1 MRKWMVDM
9 RNAQNKDLEQMAIE
23 CDCSRQMLY
32 IIECGSI
39 THPQIAAAVARAYGM
54 TTEQYN
60 TLVSERHRAAV
71 IPVFKEPRKPR
82 NWYSGG
88 LYEC

>member
-9 RNAQNKDLEQMAIE
+9 RNAQCKDLEEMAIE

-39 THPQIAAAVARAYGM
+39 THPKIAATVARAYGM

-60 TLVSERHRAAV
+60 TLVAERHRASV
-71 IPVFKEPRKPR
+71 IPVFKEPRKKHAL
-82 NWYSGG
+82 YSGG
-88 LYEC
+88 LYEF